1 MSFEVEVDVIGGA
14 YLQEALGVLQQVQAA
29 VAAVVLLRNPTVGAP
44 HGVWREEARRSPV
57 DLPLHL
63 QVAEERK
70 SRFSQLIIKNS
81 SISTVGDDSEQKRLH
96 LKPNTTISSII
107 GSERCFIFLKQT
119 SWRSEFRGRTSEEA
133 ELTL

>member
-1 MSFEVEVDVIGGA
+1 MSFGVEMDVIRGSDVCA

-44 HGVWREEARRSPV
+44 HGVWREEARRSPA

-70 SRFSQLIIKNS
+70 SRVIYLIIKHS
-81 SISTVGDDSEQKRLH
+81 S
-96 LKPNTTISSII
+96 
-107 GSERCFIFLKQT
+107 
-119 SWRSEFRGRTSEEA
+119 A
-133 ELTL
+133 